1 MNKKFSKKTDDQI
14 EIIRNAYNRTVDNY
28 NNGIEDENQ
37 LPDEFKNSEKYKH
50 FKRTL
55 KSFESGSA
63 VSKIKK
69 FLDPQK
75 GKNLLDI
82 GSGINFITKKLHEW
96 PSIYYGIDISPKII
110 QVSQNIVDQ
119 NNLEIGGLFV
129 AEAAKLPFENDF
141 FDICSI
147 VGVLEYYDIHYI
159 RKVFREIYRVL
170 RPNSRMFADTLN
182 FNHPDCET
190 MIEFEGFLGRTRKNV
205 PVAREFEK
213 ELNKLFSIEEVDETS
228 LMRGYFVKVVK

>member
-1 MNKKFSKKTDDQI
+1 MNKKFSKKADDQI

-50 FKRTL
+50 FKQTL
-55 KSFESGSA
+55 KSLESGST

-75 GKNLLDI
+75 GKKLLDI
-82 GSGINFITKKLHEW
+82 GSGISFITNRLHQW
-96 PSIYYGIDISPKII
+96 PSVYYGIDISPKLI

-119 NNLEIGGLFV
+119 NNIKIGGLFV

-141 FDICSI
+141 FDICRV
-147 VGVLEYYDIHYI
+147 VGVLEYYDIQYI
-159 RKVFREIYRVL
+159 IKVFSEIYRVL
-170 RPNSRMFADTLN
+170 KPNSRMFVDTLN

-205 PVAREFEK
+205 PGAREFEK
-213 ELNKLFSIEEVDETS
+213 ELVKLFSIEEVDETF
-228 LMRGYFVKVVK
+228 LMRGYFVKVMK